1 MAAPIINFS
10 FGSVE
15 ANVGETIRFGNADG
29 VPHTVTAGSSISPR
43 PGEFD
48 SGVLG
53 TGGTYEISFNEPG
66 NYQIFCALHPEMQ
79 ATVVIN

>member
-10 FGSVE
+10 FGDI
-15 ANVGETIRFGNADG
+15 AARVGETIRFGNADG
-29 VPHTVTAGSSISPR
+29 VPHTVTAGSPIDPR
-43 PGEFD
+43 PDEFD

-53 TGGTYEISFNEPG
+53 PGGTFDVSFDQPG
-66 NYQIFCALHPEMQ
+66 RYRIFCALHPEMQ